1 MALRWSTATGGLLLT
16 ATLLGV
22 GCTQGSGSYTHTEQP
37 PPVAVLGAVE
47 TRSDE
52 SVSTTTTATTTTT
65 TTAGAPFAAGTA
77 TVEPAPTTTEV
88 RDDSEPTREST
99 TASDDLEAR
108 TLARISYPWRTRLP
122 GWEIVFLAARPSLRG
137 VTFPA
142 DKRIEI
148 YVRGTDTDESLA
160 RVVAHELGHATDVTL
175 NDSYDRA
182 RWRAARGVAPTV
194 PWWPDGAVTDF
205 ATMGGDFAEAFAVWQ
220 TGVTSLSTV
229 AGQPT
234 GGQLALLASLV
245 S

>member
-22 GCTQGSGSYTHTEQP
+22 GCTQGSGSYTHTGQP

-52 SVSTTTTATTTTT
+52 SVSTAATATTTTA
-65 TTAGAPFAAGTA
+65 AGAPFAADTA
-77 TVEPAPTTTEV
+77 TVEPEPTRTEV
-88 RDDSEPTREST
+88 RDGSESTGEAT

-137 VTFPA
+137 VSFPA

-148 YVRGTDTDESLA
+148 YVRSTDTEESLA

-175 NDSYDRA
+175 NDSFDRA

-205 ATMGGDFAEAFAVWQ
+205 ATMAGDFAEAFAAWQ

-234 GGQLALLASLV
+234 GDQLALLASLV